1 MHHLKNID
9 AYLSRELDRKTLAEI
24 DAHVSSCLA
33 CATVLSACASDPD
46 RWERRGL
53 FGRLVR
59 VERPAA
65 AASAGPERET
75 EAAAA

>member
-9 AYLSRELDRKTLAEI
+9 SYVNRELDGHTLRGI
-24 DAHVSSCLA
+24 DAHVSGCLA
-33 CATVLSACASDPD
+33 CATALSERASAED

-53 FGRLVR
+53 LGRLVR
-59 VERPAA
+59 IEAPPVPVTIGAA
-65 AASAGPERET
+65 RET